1 MFVSEISRGFSSLK
15 MEIWETTE
23 LCFPHLSNSSCRK
36 PAYSIGEVV
45 LLQITLSFVSVLTVI
60 LNLLVIISISHYR
73 QLHTPTNILLLSLAV
88 SDCLVGLLLLPG
100 EIIRNTDCWFLG
112 DLACC
117 IFVYMS
123 YIITSASVGDMVLIS
138 IDRYVAICQPLHYQ
152 TRVTEKRVK
161 VCVCLCW
168 LCSVLYNILFVKD
181 NLTQLGKHNS
191 CNGECAYFMDDI
203 TGTLDIFLTFILPVT
218 VITVL
223 YLKVFVVAVS
233 QARAMRSHVGAAKVQ
248 LSDTIQSRKSE
259 LKAARTLGVL
269 IIVFLICFCPYYSL
283 SLVSSD
289 FLNSSSSSF
298 VHYLFFVN
306 SCLNPMIYT
315 LFYPWFRKAVRLTL
329 SLQIFKLGSR
339 QSNIL

>member
-1 MFVSEISRGFSSLK
+1 MFVSETSGGFSSLK
-15 MEIWETTE
+15 MEVWETAE

-88 SDCLVGLLLLPG
+88 SDCLVGLVLLPG
-100 EIIRNTDCWFLG
+100 EILRNTACWFIG

-117 IFVYMS
+117 ILTYTSFIV
-123 YIITSASVGDMVLIS
+123 TSASVGDMVLIS

-168 LCSVLYNILFVKD
+168 LCSVLYNILVIKD
-181 NLTQLGKHNS
+181 DLTQLGIHNS
-191 CNGECAYFMDDI
+191 CYGECIFYIDYI
-203 TGTLDIFLTFILPVT
+203 TGTLDLVLTFILPVT

-233 QARAMRSHVGAAKVQ
+233 QARAMRSHFRAAKVQ
-248 LSDTIQSRKSE
+248 LSVTIQSRKSE

-269 IIVFLICFCPYYSL
+269 IIVFLICFCPYYGA
-283 SLVSSD
+283 SLVGSD
-289 FLNSSSSSF
+289 VFNDYFVSF
-298 VHYLFFVN
+298 VIYLFYLN
-306 SCLNPMIYT
+306 SCLNPLIYT
-315 LFYPWFRKAVRLTL
+315 LFYPWFRKAVKLTL
-329 SLQIFKLGSR
+329 SLQILKPGSR
-339 QSNIL
+339 QTNIL